1 MKFGN
6 TRHTAAGF
14 IARCDAGIRTGLSKL
29 SDGAVMAIFLLAT
42 AVMPFTAYS
51 AYYGELNDARD
62 AARASAKAESVR
74 AGKIEACPFSL
85 ATYSNTASA
94 AKEVRHG

>member
-29 SDGAVMAIFLLAT
+29 SDGAVIAIFLLAT

-62 AARASAKAESVR
+62 ATRASAKAESVR
-74 AGKIEACPFSL
+74 SGKGEACPFSL
-85 ATYSNTASA
+85 ATSSNTASA

>member
-51 AYYGELNDARD
+51 AYCELNDARD

-74 AGKIEACPFSL
+74 AGKGEACPFSL

>member
-42 AVMPFTAYS
+42 AVMPFTKC
-51 AYYGELNDARD
+51 GEKPGRS
-62 AARASAKAESVR
+62 RR
-74 AGKIEACPFSL
+74 G
-85 ATYSNTASA
+85 
-94 AKEVRHG
+94 

>member
-1 MKFGN
+1 ML
-6 TRHTAAGF
+6 
-14 IARCDAGIRTGLSKL
+14 ARS
-29 SDGAVMAIFLLAT
+29 AVMAIFLLAT

-51 AYYGELNDARD
+51 AYYGELNEARD

-74 AGKIEACPFSL
+74 AGKGEAGPFSL
-85 ATYSNTASA
+85 ATYSNTASE